1 MNHTPRAGD
10 GVGRIRLGVNIDHI
24 ATLRQARGGS
34 EPDPLTAALLAQK
47 AGADQITI
55 HLREDRRHIQDDDV
69 VRIRKAIHIP
79 LNLEMAAVDEV
90 VQIALRVRPDKVTLV
105 PERREEVTT
114 EGGLDVAG
122 NLLHIT
128 EVCETFKFARMEVS
142 LFIEP
147 DRLQVL
153 AAQQSGAPCIEIH
166 TGKYAASTGSDL
178 ERELARIRDAVEFAQ
193 SLGLRVQAG
202 HGLTSDNLAP
212 LLSIEGIEELNIGH
226 SIVARA
232 TLLGLGESIRQI
244 IHAMGEG

>member
-1 MNHTPRAGD
+1 MNPPQRASD
-10 GVGRIRLGVNIDHI
+10 QVTRIRLGVNIDHI

-69 VRIRKAIHIP
+69 IRIREAITIP

-105 PERREEVTT
+105 PERREEITT

-122 NLLHIT
+122 QLSHIAG
-128 EVCETFKFARMEVS
+128 VCQTFKSAKMDVS

-147 DRLQVL
+147 DRRQIL
-153 AAQQSGAPCIEIH
+153 AASQSGAPSIEIH
-166 TGKYAASTGSDL
+166 TGKYAASTGADVDV
-178 ERELARIRDAVEFAQ
+178 ELRRIRDAVDYAQ

-202 HGLTSDNLAP
+202 HGLTADNLKP
-212 LLSIEGIEELNIGH
+212 LLKIEGIEEFNIGH
-226 SIVARA
+226 SIIARA
-232 TLLGLGESIRQI
+232 TLLGLEESIHQI
-244 IHAMGEG
+244 IHAAGER